1 MKSQVANLLASARV
15 AEMRAQAE
23 NLAAAAQPPAR
34 VELPQDPRQAR
45 RRLLLLVARERR
57 RSASLLAELVK

>member
-1 MKSQVANLLASARV
+1 MKSLVANLLASARV

-23 NLAAAAQPPAR
+23 NLAAAARPPAR

-45 RRLLLLVARERR
+45 RRLLLLVARECRR
-57 RSASLLAELVK
+57 NASLLAELVK

>member
-1 MKSQVANLLASARV
+1 MTKVASLMASARV

-23 NLAAAAQPPAR
+23 NLAAAARPPAR